1 MNTQTRLGHKKKKH
15 TSYRLLSGIFLSTLS
30 QTYSIY
36 LHILD
41 NTWWSGECQTLLQ
54 LYNSSGVVGNVG
66 LRGKRPVWHKWANIS
81 MYLNAVRSYYP
92 HLSKKGQCRGS
103 TLLFALAQQ
112 EHPSCTNPAN
122 TSWTYIKKTL
132 FPDTFKNYN
141 CTNNRLI
148 HVSPSVTACLSGVVD
163 SKETPESGNAIRLQP
178 LNYCLPGRFLC
189 RCIKTFIKKIDVTCF
204 MSPQLRCALQQDLN
218 CWIKPDKPV

>member
-1 MNTQTRLGHKKKKH
+1 MLWILKQGWDIKKKR
-15 TSYRLLSGIFLSTLS
+15 TSYGLLSGIFLSTLS

-54 LYNSSGVVGNVG
+54 LYNSSGVVGNFG
-66 LRGKRPVWHKWANIS
+66 LRGKRPVWQKWANIS

-112 EHPSCTNPAN
+112 EHQSCTNPAN
-122 TSWTYIKKTL
+122 TSWTYIKK
-132 FPDTFKNYN
+132 
-141 CTNNRLI
+141 
-148 HVSPSVTACLSGVVD
+148 PSFQTHLKTTTVQTIDWFMFLLLWQRVCLV
-163 SKETPESGNAIRLQP
+163 
-178 LNYCLPGRFLC
+178 
-189 RCIKTFIKKIDVTCF
+189 
-204 MSPQLRCALQQDLN
+204 
-218 CWIKPDKPV
+218 W

>member
-1 MNTQTRLGHKKKKH
+1 MNTQTRLGHKKKR
-15 TSYRLLSGIFLSTLS
+15 TSYGLLSGIFLSTLS

-92 HLSKKGQCRGS
+92 HLSKRVSAAAPLCFLRWLNKSIRAALTQQIQAEHTS
-103 TLLFALAQQ
+103 KKPSFQTHLKTTTVQTIDWFMFLLLWQ
-112 EHPSCTNPAN
+112 
-122 TSWTYIKKTL
+122 
-132 FPDTFKNYN
+132 
-141 CTNNRLI
+141 R
-148 HVSPSVTACLSGVVD
+148 VCLV
-163 SKETPESGNAIRLQP
+163 
-178 LNYCLPGRFLC
+178 
-189 RCIKTFIKKIDVTCF
+189 
-204 MSPQLRCALQQDLN
+204 
-218 CWIKPDKPV
+218 W